1 MKKIFLVS
9 LCIILAFSLFSCKGT
24 KAPEEL
30 FFSYDQESAF
40 AQALSQTYGFNPDI
54 LLQSDKPLRFGMD
67 LKLDKFETAGGQLGF
82 DLAGAS
88 VGYDITASGDSASGK
103 MYFNMGSI
111 ELEAGMRYV
120 DDGYYINLDPS
131 ADEWIDMTEMFSAGT
146 SEANTEEMEAA
157 LSNLQDLQKVLDL
170 VIAELSNEMNEK
182 QKLVLSEETVSYGGI
197 SRDGTAVSVT
207 LNGPEMKS
215 AIVRVLG
222 ALKASDEA
230 YSFWKSTSDAELTKE
245 DYEKGLDEYIEQIN
259 DSEQPTESD
268 KITFTRVFAG
278 NEQISMRLEFDIDG
292 RAADIELITLTDG
305 QNVSAQLDVTLSEDG
320 YDALSIDGS
329 YRMSEGA
336 TEGELEIS
344 VPGSEKIE
352 FSFEGTTKVDGNKY
366 TTDMEF
372 SFGAGGVSF
381 KIPVKIVSESDN
393 KGQKLSVTV
402 DFSLPGTVDIT
413 ATASF
418 SVSEAENYE
427 PVTKPENLLSEE
439 EAQKA
444 FEEFFG
450 GIGLPGF
457 PTDSTYPTY
466 PDVDYD
472 GTLF

>member
-40 AQALSQTYGFNPDI
+40 AQALSQTYGFNPEI

-131 ADEWIDMTEMFSAGT
+131 ADEWIDVTEMLSAGI
-146 SEANTEEMEAA
+146 SEADTEEMEAA
-157 LSNLQDLQKVLDL
+157 LSDLQDLQKVLDL

-215 AIVRVLG
+215 AIVRV
-222 ALKASDEA
+222 KA
-230 YSFWKSTSDAELTKE
+230 TK
-245 DYEKGLDEYIEQIN
+245 
-259 DSEQPTESD
+259 
-268 KITFTRVFAG
+268 
-278 NEQISMRLEFDIDG
+278 
-292 RAADIELITLTDG
+292 
-305 QNVSAQLDVTLSEDG
+305 
-320 YDALSIDGS
+320 
-329 YRMSEGA
+329 
-336 TEGELEIS
+336 
-344 VPGSEKIE
+344 
-352 FSFEGTTKVDGNKY
+352 
-366 TTDMEF
+366 
-372 SFGAGGVSF
+372 
-381 KIPVKIVSESDN
+381 
-393 KGQKLSVTV
+393 
-402 DFSLPGTVDIT
+402 
-413 ATASF
+413 
-418 SVSEAENYE
+418 
-427 PVTKPENLLSEE
+427 
-439 EAQKA
+439 
-444 FEEFFG
+444 
-450 GIGLPGF
+450 
-457 PTDSTYPTY
+457 
-466 PDVDYD
+466 
-472 GTLF
+472 